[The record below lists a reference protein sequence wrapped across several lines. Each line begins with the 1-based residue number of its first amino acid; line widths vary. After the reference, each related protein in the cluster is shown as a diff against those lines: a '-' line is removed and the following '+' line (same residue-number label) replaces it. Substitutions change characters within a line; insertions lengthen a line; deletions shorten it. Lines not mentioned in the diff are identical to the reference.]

1 MTKYKEIAKDEVPF
15 DLACIPQHIA
25 IIMDGNGR
33 WAQAKKR
40 PRLFGHQAGVETV
53 RRVVK
58 ACGRW
63 GVGYLTLYAFSTEN
77 WKRPEDEV
85 GGLMK
90 ILEFFLGKEVKELNK
105 QNVRMRVIGDL
116 SRLPKSSQKALE
128 KAIKSLDKNTGLT
141 MTLALNYGGRDE
153 IVRAAQKLATQAVA
167 GEIAPDEITIE
178 SFAGALDTAG
188 MPDPDLMIRTAG
200 ELRLSNYLLW
210 QLSYAELYATPL
222 CWPDFDDAALAEAIC
237 AYQNRTRKF
246 GAVVE

>member
-1 MTKYKEIAKDEVPF
+1 MTRKTETSDEKLPFAADCVPR
-15 DLACIPQHIA
+15 HIA

-33 WAQAKKR
+33 WARARKR

-53 RRVVK
+53 RRIVK

-90 ILEFFLGKEVKELNK
+90 ILEFFLGKEVKALDK

-116 SRLPKSSQKALE
+116 SRLPASSQKALQ
-128 KAIKSLDKNTGLT
+128 KAIRALDDNTGLT
-141 MTLALNYGGRDE
+141 LTLALNYGGRDE
-153 IVRAAQKLATQAVA
+153 IVRAARKLAAQSVA
-167 GEIAPDEITIE
+167 GEIVPGDISIE
-178 SFAGALDTAG
+178 MVSGALDTAG

-200 ELRLSNYLLW
+200 ELRLSNFLLW
-210 QLSYAELYATPL
+210 QLSYAELYATEL
-222 CWPDFDDAALAEAIC
+222 CWPDFDDEALAEAIC